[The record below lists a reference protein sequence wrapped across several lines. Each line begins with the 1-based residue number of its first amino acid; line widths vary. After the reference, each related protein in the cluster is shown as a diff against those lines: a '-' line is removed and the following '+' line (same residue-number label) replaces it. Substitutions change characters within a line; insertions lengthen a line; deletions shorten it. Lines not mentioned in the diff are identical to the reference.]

1 MYMTLQKGT
10 GSFIT
15 AILLTSSFMH
25 FPHQVYSVQIFSWS
39 KMKQGVRIKL
49 KNNFPTVFAFF
60 APTIFKHD
68 RNLKRRWKL
77 FINKASWTTLLSN
90 FEDYIL
96 FFQIRVESY
105 RSSQEQCIIVKNRSF
120 FSPNNSSP
128 GWIAAGQPR
137 SCCLYSQLR

>member
-1 MYMTLQKGT
+1 MCMTLQKGT

-77 FINKASWTTLLSN
+77 FINNGSYTLVSYN
-90 FEDYIL
+90 KKCTFFPKMSRIL
-96 FFQIRVESY
+96 PFITGTMHHREES
-105 RSSQEQCIIVKNRSF
+105 IVF
-120 FSPNNSSP
+120 
-128 GWIAAGQPR
+128 
-137 SCCLYSQLR
+137 

>member
-1 MYMTLQKGT
+1 MMIILFHMMIYGINALDGFLFSESFFCKTALTKKYINQLLQLMYMTLQKGT

-77 FINKASWTTLLSN
+77 FINKRSQTLISENLMK
-90 FEDYIL
+90 YIL
-96 FFQIRVESY
+96 FL
-105 RSSQEQCIIVKNRSF
+105 K
-120 FSPNNSSP
+120 
-128 GWIAAGQPR
+128 
-137 SCCLYSQLR
+137 

>member
-1 MYMTLQKGT
+1 MCMTLQKGT

-49 KNNFPTVFAFF
+49 KNSFPTVFAFF

-77 FINKASWTTLLSN
+77 FINKRTFS
-90 FEDYIL
+90 FEIL
-96 FFQIRVESY
+96 PKYFLIHHRGILPCTQFSEKVNNVIMYYCICFYLETHL
-105 RSSQEQCIIVKNRSF
+105 EGQCSEGKIIL
-120 FSPNNSSP
+120 
-128 GWIAAGQPR
+128 I
-137 SCCLYSQLR
+137 